1 MIKKKN
7 DVIGIKKKKQINQ
20 KLNNFEND
28 SCYQMKL
35 NRALFLYK
43 SIEYTEEKM
52 LKRFLRNTEVV
63 SQFLDWYFQYILQ
76 WFFIVVF
83 DYKSCGPNEKISK
96 NIIESAIFPV
106 VIFLFTI
113 YFEKLDEE
121 ILKEKYVEKEL
132 YEIALD
138 IYDTLCLDQNNQD
151 KKNLKNYIDKH
162 FLNRE

>member
-63 SQFLDWYFQYILQ
+63 S
-76 WFFIVVF
+76 
-83 DYKSCGPNEKISK
+83 
-96 NIIESAIFPV
+96 
-106 VIFLFTI
+106 
-113 YFEKLDEE
+113 
-121 ILKEKYVEKEL
+121 
-132 YEIALD
+132 
-138 IYDTLCLDQNNQD
+138 
-151 KKNLKNYIDKH
+151 
-162 FLNRE
+162 

>member
-1 MIKKKN
+1 
-7 DVIGIKKKKQINQ
+7 
-20 KLNNFEND
+20 
-28 SCYQMKL
+28 MKL

-52 LKRFLRNTEVV
+52 LKRFFKKYRSSVIVFGLV
-63 SQFLDWYFQYILQ
+63 FLVYI
-76 WFFIVVF
+76 IVVF

>member
-1 MIKKKN
+1 M
-7 DVIGIKKKKQINQ
+7 
-20 KLNNFEND
+20 
-28 SCYQMKL
+28 
-35 NRALFLYK
+35 
-43 SIEYTEEKM
+43 
-52 LKRFLRNTEVV
+52 
-63 SQFLDWYFQYILQ
+63 
-76 WFFIVVF
+76 VF